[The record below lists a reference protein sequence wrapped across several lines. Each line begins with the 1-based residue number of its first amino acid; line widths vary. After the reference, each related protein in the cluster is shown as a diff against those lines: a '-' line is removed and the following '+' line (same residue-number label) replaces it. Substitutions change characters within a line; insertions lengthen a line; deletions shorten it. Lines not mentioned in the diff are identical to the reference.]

1 LAGTEIKKAK
11 ALRGEITPP
20 PDKSIS
26 HRAVLFSSLA
36 KGKSLVRNFLAA
48 EDPLSTI
55 KAMKMLGVG
64 FDVPSSLAMR
74 LEPRIQKSIVEAS
87 GESSFDIAVHG
98 RGLTGLTEPF
108 DVIDCGNSGTT
119 IRLISGILAGNPFF
133 SVLTGDDSLKQRPMA
148 RVIGPL
154 REMGARISGR
164 KDDRYPPVAIRGG
177 ELRAA
182 EYNMPVA
189 SAQVKSCLILAG
201 LYADGVTTITE
212 PRKSRDHTERM
223 LRAMGA
229 ALEVDG
235 LTVKVTGS
243 GPAGKR
249 QELAPVD
256 ITIPGDFS
264 SAAFFMVAA
273 LIVDGS
279 DITIKGVGINPTR
292 TGLLEALNKM
302 GARAE
307 LINVRDVSGEPVAD
321 IRCRGG
327 AALKAVQITE
337 ELIPSLID
345 EFPIL
350 CVAASL
356 AEGTTTIRGAEE
368 LRVKESDRIKAMAE
382 ELGKM
387 GVEVEEYPDG
397 LGIKGRKTLKGAEV
411 ESHDD
416 HRIAMSMAVAGLAAE
431 GGTVING
438 ASAVD
443 ISFPGFFDIIK
454 GLSS

>member
-1 LAGTEIKKAK
+1 MDRVEIRKAK

-55 KAMKMLGVG
+55 KAMKMLGTT
-64 FDVPSSLAMR
+64 FELPYSLAMR
-74 LEPRIQKSIVEAS
+74 LAPQQPMMVEES
-87 GESSFDIAVHG
+87 SQESSFDIAVHG
-98 RGLTGLTEPF
+98 RGLTELREPF

-148 RVIGPL
+148 RVMDPL
-154 REMGARISGR
+154 KKMGARISGR
-164 KDDRYPPVAIRGG
+164 NNDRYPPIAISGG
-177 ELRAA
+177 KLRAVD
-182 EYNMPVA
+182 YQMPVA

-201 LYADGVTTITE
+201 LYADGVTSITE

-223 LRAMGA
+223 LRSMGA
-229 ALEVDG
+229 AIEIEG
-235 LTVKVTGS
+235 LTVKVTGHGS
-243 GPAGKR
+243 WDRGR
-249 QELAPVD
+249 ELAPVD
-256 ITIPGDFS
+256 ITVPGDFS

-273 LIVDGS
+273 LVVGNS

-292 TGLLEALNKM
+292 TGLMGALKKM
-302 GARAE
+302 GAQAE

-321 IRCRGG
+321 IHCRSGSV
-327 AALKAVQITE
+327 LKAVRITE
-337 ELIPSLID
+337 EQIPSLID

-350 CVAASL
+350 CIAASL

-368 LRVKESDRIKAMAE
+368 LRVKESDRIKAMAS
-382 ELGKM
+382 ELRKI

-397 LGIKGRKTLKGAEV
+397 LSIKGVERLKGAEV
-411 ESHDD
+411 ESHGD
-416 HRIAMSMAVAGLAAE
+416 HRIAMAMAVAGLAAE
-431 GGTVING
+431 GETVING

-454 GLSS
+454 RLSA